1 MVYCIGNKNKC
12 MCEVNSLEKKT
23 FYMVESTALPEVFK
37 KVILAKELI
46 ENGTAKNTSTAIK
59 MADLSRSAFYKY
71 KDSVY
76 KSKHTDPEKVEI
88 QAVLIDRAGILS
100 AVSNVLFQNDANI
113 ITVNQTEPKSGLA
126 TVSFVIGIDRLKKP
140 LESLVKNIENLDGV
154 ISVNTL

>member
-1 MVYCIGNKNKC
+1 MVYCIGIKNKC
-12 MCEVNSLEKKT
+12 MREVNSLEEKT
-23 FYMVESTALPEVFK
+23 FYIVDANDLPEVFK
-37 KVILAKELI
+37 KVILAKEFI

-100 AVSNVLFQNDANI
+100 AVSNVLSQSDANI

-126 TVSFVIGIDRLKKP
+126 TVSFVIGIDKLKKP
-140 LESLVKNIENLDGV
+140 LESLVKNIESLDGV
-154 ISVNTL
+154 ISVNTI